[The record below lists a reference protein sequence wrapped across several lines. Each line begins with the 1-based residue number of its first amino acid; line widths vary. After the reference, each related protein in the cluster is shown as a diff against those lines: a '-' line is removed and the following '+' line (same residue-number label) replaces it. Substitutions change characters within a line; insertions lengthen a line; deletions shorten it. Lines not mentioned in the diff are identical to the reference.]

1 MVSVPGG
8 APECGPQMAANH
20 IAVQGDLMKAITP
33 AAGVG
38 TRLRPHTY
46 TQPKALLQVA
56 GKPILAHIID
66 ELVAVGVDEVVVVV
80 GYLGERIEAQM
91 RERYRSLRLQF
102 VRQEEPL
109 GNGHAVYV
117 ARERLDGEPVLLI
130 FGDTIIKGDLAGL
143 VRSRQSMAGVKEVED
158 PRRLGVVEVDGAGYV
173 RRIIEKPSDPPS
185 NLALI
190 GAYLIHETK
199 ALRRALERMVAEDRR
214 MKGEYWLADAMQ
226 LMIDAG
232 ERMKTFR
239 VDHWYDCGT
248 VDALLQAN
256 RDLLKL
262 MPPAVSAGIKST
274 VISPSYISP
283 SAVLEGSVVG
293 PYTFIGDGA
302 RVISSHVKDSIIN
315 AHAIIEEARL
325 EQSIVGERAV
335 IRRATGKV

>member
-1 MVSVPGG
+1 M
-8 APECGPQMAANH
+8 NT
-20 IAVQGDLMKAITP
+20 LLP
-33 AAGVG
+33 AAGIG

-130 FGDTIIKGDLAGL
+130 FGDTLIKGDLAGL
-143 VRSRQSMAGVKEVED
+143 VRSRQSVAGGAEVED
-158 PRRLGVVEVDGAGYV
+158 PRRLGGVELDGAGHV
-173 RRIIEKPSDPPS
+173 RRIIEKPSEPPS
-185 NLALI
+185 NLAVI
-190 GAYLIHETK
+190 GAYLIHDTR
-199 ALRRALERMVAEDRR
+199 ALRRALERMVTTDRR
-214 MKGEYWLADAMQ
+214 MKGEYWLAGAMQ
-226 LMIDAG
+226 VMIDAG
-232 ERMKTFR
+232 GRMKNFR
-239 VDHWYDCGT
+239 VDHWYDFGT
-248 VDALLQAN
+248 GDAILQAN

-283 SAVLEGSVVG
+283 SAVLEGSVIG
-293 PYTFIGDGA
+293 PYASIGDGA

-315 AHAIIEEARL
+315 AHAIIADARL
-325 EQSIVGERAV
+325 EHYIVGQL
-335 IRRATGKV
+335 

>member
-1 MVSVPGG
+1 
-8 APECGPQMAANH
+8 
-20 IAVQGDLMKAITP
+20 MKAIIP
-33 AAGVG
+33 AAGFG

-66 ELVAVGVDEVVVVV
+66 ELVTVGVDEIVLVV

-117 ARERLDGEPVLLI
+117 ARERLDGDPVLLI

-143 VRSRQSMAGVKEVED
+143 VRSRQSVAGVAEVED
-158 PRRLGVVEVDGAGYV
+158 PRRLGVVELDGAGYV
-173 RRIIEKPSDPPS
+173 RRIIEKPSEPPS
-185 NLALI
+185 NLAVV
-190 GAYLIHETK
+190 GAYLIHDTR
-199 ALRRALERMVAEDRR
+199 ALRRALERMVTEDRR

-239 VDHWYDCGT
+239 VDRWRARSDSKS
-248 VDALLQAN
+248 N
-256 RDLLKL
+256 R
-262 MPPAVSAGIKST
+262 
-274 VISPSYISP
+274 
-283 SAVLEGSVVG
+283 ERQRRR
-293 PYTFIGDGA
+293 FIGCRGIGYPVLRLLGLPGLLGLLSLNEGA
-302 RVISSHVKDSIIN
+302 CIWY
-315 AHAIIEEARL
+315 
-325 EQSIVGERAV
+325 
-335 IRRATGKV
+335 